1 MPDATDRLQLENTW
15 LDDGRLFALW
25 HPHSRAVLQR
35 TRIRLHRELHGKLY
49 RTCVHLKGH
58 GGVKGALRYIARR
71 QPNYRYVA
79 RFDVARYYESMRHDL
94 LLDLLEQMGASS
106 QSRAVVKDYLRL
118 PDRRQ
123 SGRGMSAG
131 GSLSPLLAAVM
142 LTPLDASMNRLLRL
156 YGLFYVRYMDDFVIM
171 AQKRHQLRRAIKCVH
186 EVLGRLGLRLH
197 GSKRLIGKLSKGF
210 DFLGY
215 RVVPGRRLRSSAESK
230 RRFAEKFRRLY
241 EQGAS
246 SRRLWRYAQGW
257 WRWHRAGLDGR
268 VALKGGLKRV
278 VIRQL
283 RMLGIV
289 GFPIPKY
296 DAQTG
301 TWQMQKQTAS
311 G

>member
-1 MPDATDRLQLENTW
+1 MAAIYTHTP
-15 LDDGRLFALW
+15 G
-25 HPHSRAVLQR
+25 
-35 TRIRLHRELHGKLY
+35 GKPAPGF
-49 RTCVHLKGH
+49 TFG
-58 GGVKGALRYIARR
+58 IAR
-71 QPNYRYVA
+71 
-79 RFDVARYYESMRHDL
+79 
-94 LLDLLEQMGASS
+94 
-106 QSRAVVKDYLRL
+106 
-118 PDRRQ
+118 
-123 SGRGMSAG
+123 
-131 GSLSPLLAAVM
+131 PLLGPG
-142 LTPLDASMNRLLRL
+142 T
-156 YGLFYVRYMDDFVIM
+156 YV
-171 AQKRHQLRRAIKCVH
+171 QGQLV
-186 EVLGRLGLRLH
+186 GG
-197 GSKRLIGKLSKGF
+197 GKRLIGKLSKGF

-246 SRRLWRYAQGW
+246 SMRLWRYAQGW

-289 GFPIPKY
+289 GFPIPTY

-301 TWQMQKQTAS
+301 TWQMRKSSAS